1 MGARGSQSNQLA
13 GKRQVSVLA
22 TKKNSTTILPLSI
35 DLFTA
40 FLQKKEKE

>member
-1 MGARGSQSNQLA
+1 VGYGST

-22 TKKNSTTILPLSI
+22 TEKNSTTILPLSI
-35 DLFTA
+35 DLLTA